1 MKTTYKIAISALF
14 IDLGLILPFVT
25 GQVPQIGK
33 MLLPMHLPVFLCA
46 FICGWRYGGAVGLIT
61 PIFRSVLLGIP
72 FFYPDALAMA
82 VELAVYG
89 AIAGLLYETYNRRKL
104 WAVYGA
110 MLPAMVFGRLA
121 WGMAQVVLFGL
132 ADGIFTWE
140 LFMAGALINAVPGIV
155 LQLILVPGIM
165 TLLHLIQSKPKGV
178 KKD

>member
-1 MKTTYKIAISALF
+1 MKTTYKLAIAALF
-14 IDLGLILPFVT
+14 IDLGLILPFIT

-61 PIFRSVLLGIP
+61 PIFRSFVLGIP
-72 FFYPDALAMA
+72 LLYPDALAMS

-89 AIAGLLYETYNRRKL
+89 TIAGMLYETYNRRKL

-121 WGMAQVVLFGL
+121 WGAAQVILFGL
-132 ADGIFTWE
+132 GNCVFSWE
-140 LFMAGALINAVPGIV
+140 LFIAGAFINAVPGIV
-155 LQLILVPGIM
+155 LQLMLVPGIM
-165 TLLHLIQSKPKGV
+165 SLLHLIQSKPKRAR
-178 KKD
+178 